1 MSLLA
6 QLWSGQLVRYL
17 LVGVLNTLFGYC
29 CFALLLFIGLHYAV
43 AAFLGTVLGIL
54 FNFKSYGTLVFDS
67 RDNRRLL
74 RFVGV
79 YVLGYLLNVAGL
91 WLLTGAGLSSYLA
104 GAVLLLPMAALN
116 YFLHKRYVFHH
127 A

>member
-1 MSLLA
+1 MRLLA
-6 QLWSGQLVRYL
+6 QLWSGQLIRYL
-17 LVGVLNTLFGYC
+17 AVGVLNTLFGYC
-29 CFALLLFIGLHYAV
+29 CYAVLLWIGLHYA
-43 AAFLGTVLGIL
+43 AAALLATVLGVL

-74 RFVGV
+74 RFIGV

-91 WLLTGAGLSSYLA
+91 RLLTGIGMSPYVA